1 MWTVD
6 GIFRGM
12 KKRARSVFDVSF
24 DPFSLEDDDRFG
36 GLGMTMCGNDG
47 AGGELAKE
55 ESSTVAG
62 VMRKVGKFDSW
73 VRAGLP
79 HGSIGKANRWE
90 HFGSMEERIRS
101 DNPWG

>member
-1 MWTVD
+1 MD
-6 GIFRGM
+6 GIFWGIE
-12 KKRARSVFDVSF
+12 KGARAVFDVSF

-36 GLGMTMCGNDG
+36 GLGMTMRRNEG

-55 ESSTVAG
+55 ESSTVGG

-73 VRAGLP
+73 VGAGLP
-79 HGSIGKANRWE
+79 HGGIGKANCWE
-90 HFGSMEERIRS
+90 HFESMKERIRS